1 MGVRTILT
9 YFSDELNVLNGNK
22 LTKFEKY
29 AESIEIIST
38 LTR

>member
-9 YFSDELNVLNGNK
+9 YFSDELSILNGNK

-29 AESIEIIST
+29 A
-38 LTR
+38 